1 MHVQGKIL
9 ILEPLGIE
17 LDLFIPRTKT
27 NYVNNLIFKIP
38 AKTHFLCLQALLNVE
53 VLENTKICKNVM
65 SGENSEK
72 KKSGGIQQTV
82 GF

>member
-38 AKTHFLCLQALLNVE
+38 AKTQLFAKCRGLR
-53 VLENTKICKNVM
+53 NTKICKNAM

-82 GF
+82 GFYIEH